1 MLRKWGRKT
10 VAATAL
16 AAVVNM
22 MLLGCANDTPH
33 SAPAET
39 DQAAAADTANSNQT
53 GSKVRGTEQA
63 SPRTYTDYKGHTI
76 ELPASMNNVIFAGE
90 TTGDLIELG
99 IPMVGILGDHLE
111 GRRYEKEAS
120 QIENVGFPI
129 NLEKVASLNPD
140 IIIIG
145 SVDEK
150 EYEQLS

>member
-1 MLRKWGRKT
+1 M
-10 VAATAL
+10 AATVL
-16 AAVVNM
+16 AAVMIM
-22 MLLGCANDTPH
+22 MLLGCANDNQN
-33 SAPAET
+33 AGL
-39 DQAAAADTANSNQT
+39 AATGPDKAASADTANSNRT
-53 GSKVRGTEQA
+53 GGKEQGTEQA

-76 ELPASMNNVIFAGE
+76 ELPASMTNVIFAGE

-99 IPMVGILGDHLE
+99 IPMVGIFGDHLE

-129 NLEKVASLNPD
+129 NLEKVTSLNPD

-150 EYEQLS
+150 EVRFGRDCLR